1 MMLKFNRDNAI
12 DAIDYIGKKV
22 CRFGNTSEWFNNGPY
37 TVPLHSLYSI
47 NVTNDHP
54 FEPNPFSSG
63 VIPDSCKYLV
73 VEIEENK

>member
-1 MMLKFNRDNAI
+1 MILRFNRDNAI
-12 DAIDYIGKKV
+12 DAINYIGQKV
-22 CRFGNTSEWFNNGPY
+22 CRFGNTYDWFINGPY

-47 NVTNDHP
+47 NVLSDHP

-63 VIPDSCKYLV
+63 TNPPSAKYLV